1 MAVNLNNFIIDRVLR
16 GVAQSHTDDSVLFAI
31 TQIQNPSLTCSSE
44 STDAVDALGTPVAT
58 FYRSKTA
65 EFSAENAM
73 FDMNL
78 MAVQVGAE
86 KKVASSENKIL
97 VPAFEKIAV
106 KSGETSYTLKHN
118 PVTLPTYCYALNGDG
133 TLGTKYT
140 KATKPQTGEA
150 VATAE
155 NFVIATS
162 GSGDAEKTTLT
173 IPTGLAAE
181 TELLVIYEY
190 RSNEGISVA
199 NSAKKFPKGCKFT
212 LEVLGCDVCNQTNLL
227 FAYLIFPNFK
237 LSPDF
242 DWSIQTD
249 GSHPCSGKAM
259 QEYCAKDNK
268 LFEIIIVDGDED
280 EI

>member
-1 MAVNLNNFIIDRVLR
+1 MANVNLNNFIIDRVLR

-31 TQIQNPSLTCSSE
+31 TQIQNPSLNCASE

-86 KKVASSENKIL
+86 KKIADTNNKIIT
-97 VPAFEKIAV
+97 PAFEKIAI
-106 KSGETSYTLKHN
+106 KSGTNTYTLKHT
-118 PVTLPTYCYALNGDG
+118 PKEAPGFCYALNGDG

-140 KATKPQTGEA
+140 KGSAASETAFVVDGTTFTPPTKATG
-150 VATAE
+150 
-155 NFVIATS
+155 
-162 GSGDAEKTTLT
+162 
-173 IPTGLAAE
+173 
-181 TELLVIYEY
+181 ELLVIYEY
-190 RSNEGISVA
+190 ESEAGISVA
-199 NSAKKFPKGCKFT
+199 NSAKNFPKGCKFT
-212 LEVLGCDVCNQTNLL
+212 LEVLGCDVCDQTNLL

-249 GSHPCSGKAM
+249 GAHPFSGKAM
-259 QEYCAKDNK
+259 QEYCDREKK
-268 LFEIIIVDGDED
+268 LFEIIIVDGED
-280 EI
+280 DAL

>member
-16 GVAQSHTDDSVLFAI
+16 GVAQSHTDDSVLFAM
-31 TQIQNPSLTCSSE
+31 TQISNPSLTCSSE

-86 KKVASSENKIL
+86 KKVASAANKIL
-97 VPAFEKIAV
+97 TPAFEKISGATAV
-106 KSGETSYTLKHN
+106 TLKHT
-118 PVTLPTYCYALNGDG
+118 PKVLPSFCYALNGDG
-133 TLGTKYT
+133 TLGTKYV
-140 KATKPQTGEA
+140 KADA
-150 VATAE
+150 ASATA
-155 NFVIATS
+155 FTVATS
-162 GSGDAEKTTLT
+162 GDKTTLT
-173 IPTGLAAE
+173 PPTGLAAD

-190 RSNEGISVA
+190 ESESGVSVT

-212 LEVLGCDVCNQTNLL
+212 LEVLGCDVCDQTNLL

-242 DWSIQTD
+242 DWNIATD
-249 GSHPCSGKAM
+249 GAHPFSGKAM

-268 LFEIIIVDGDED
+268 LFEIIVVDGDD
-280 EI
+280 DAI

>member
-1 MAVNLNNFIIDRVLR
+1 MANINLNNFVIDRVIR
-16 GVAQSHTDDSVLFAI
+16 GIAQSHTDDSVLFAI
-31 TQIQNPSLTCSSE
+31 NQISNPSLTCSSE

-86 KKVASSENKIL
+86 KQVASASNKI
-97 VPAFEKIAV
+97 VTPAFEKV
-106 KSGETSYTLKHN
+106 SGATATALKHT
-118 PVTLPTYCYALNGDG
+118 PKVLPTYCYALNGDG

-140 KATKPQTGEA
+140 KGDAAGATTFT
-150 VATAE
+150 V
-155 NFVIATS
+155 VTS
-162 GSGDAEKTTLT
+162 GNVTTLT
-173 IPTGLAAE
+173 PPTGLSADV
-181 TELLVIYEY
+181 ELLVIYEY
-190 RSNEGISVA
+190 ESESGVSVT

-212 LEVLGCDVCNQTNLL
+212 LEVLGCDVCDQTNLL

-242 DWSIQTD
+242 DWNIATD
-249 GSHPCSGKAM
+249 GAHPFSGKAM
-259 QEYCAKDNK
+259 QEYCKKDNK
-268 LFEIIIVDGDED
+268 LFEIIVVDGDD
-280 EI
+280 DAI

>member
-44 STDAVDALGTPVAT
+44 SVDAVDALGTPVST

-86 KKVASSENKIL
+86 KQVASTTNKIL
-97 VPAFEKIAV
+97 TPAFEKISGATAV
-106 KSGETSYTLKHN
+106 ELKHT
-118 PVTLPTYCYALNGDG
+118 PKTLPSFCYALNGDG

-140 KATKPQTGEA
+140 KADA
-150 VATAE
+150 ASATA
-155 NFVIATS
+155 FTVVTS
-162 GSGDAEKTTLT
+162 GNKTTLT
-173 IPTGLAAE
+173 PPTGLAAD

-190 RSNEGISVA
+190 ESDAGVSVT

-212 LEVLGCDVCNQTNLL
+212 LEVLGCDVCDQTNLL

-242 DWSIQTD
+242 DWSIATD
-249 GSHPCSGKAM
+249 GAHPFSGKAM
-259 QEYCAKDNK
+259 QEYCKKDNK
-268 LFEIIIVDGDED
+268 LFEIIIVDGDD
-280 EI
+280 DAI

>member
-1 MAVNLNNFIIDRVLR
+1 MANGNLNNFIIDRVLR

-44 STDAVDALGTPVAT
+44 SVDAVDALGTPVST

-86 KKVASSENKIL
+86 KKVASASSKIL
-97 VPAFEKIAV
+97 TPAFEKV
-106 KSGETSYTLKHN
+106 SGATATVLKHT
-118 PVTLPTYCYALNGDG
+118 PKVLPTYCYALNGDG

-140 KATKPQTGEA
+140 KADA
-150 VATAE
+150 ASATA
-155 NFVIATS
+155 FAIATS
-162 GSGDAEKTTLT
+162 GNATTLT
-173 IPTGLAAE
+173 PPTGLAE
-181 TELLVIYEY
+181 DVELLVIYEY
-190 RSNEGISVA
+190 ESESGISVA

-212 LEVLGCDVCNQTNLL
+212 LEVLGCDVCDQTNLL

-249 GSHPCSGKAM
+249 GAHPFSGKAM
-259 QEYCAKDNK
+259 QEYCARDNK
-268 LFEIIIVDGDED
+268 LFEIIIVDGDD
-280 EI
+280 DAI

>member
-31 TQIQNPSLTCSSE
+31 TQIQNPSLNCSSE

-86 KKVASSENKIL
+86 KKVASATNTIL
-97 VPAFEKIAV
+97 TPAFDKIEIKKDV
-106 KSGETSYTLKHN
+106 TSYTLKHT
-118 PVTLPTYCYALNGDG
+118 PKVAPGFCYALNGDG
-133 TLGTKYT
+133 TLGTKYI
-140 KATKPQTGEA
+140 KADDASAAAFA
-150 VATAE
+150 V
-155 NFVIATS
+155 S
-162 GSGDAEKTTLT
+162 GVTFTP
-173 IPTGLAAE
+173 PTGLEVGA
-181 TELLVIYEY
+181 ELLVIYEY
-190 RSNEGISVA
+190 ESDAGISVA

-212 LEVLGCDVCNQTNLL
+212 LEVLGCDVCDQTNLL

-249 GSHPCSGKAM
+249 GAHPFSGKAM

-268 LFEIIIVDGDED
+268 LFEIIIVDGDD
-280 EI
+280 DAI

>member
-1 MAVNLNNFIIDRVLR
+1 MANINLNNFVIDRVIR
-16 GVAQSHTDDSVLFAI
+16 GIAQSHTDDSVLFAI
-31 TQIQNPSLTCSSE
+31 NQISNPSLTCSSE

-86 KKVASSENKIL
+86 KKVASASSKIL
-97 VPAFEKIAV
+97 TPAFEKV
-106 KSGETSYTLKHN
+106 SGATATVLKHN
-118 PVTLPTYCYALNGDG
+118 PKTLPTYCYALNGDG

-140 KATKPQTGEA
+140 KADSA
-150 VATAE
+150 AATTFA
-155 NFVIATS
+155 IATT
-162 GSGDAEKTTLT
+162 GDKTTIT
-173 IPTGLAAE
+173 PPTGLGADV
-181 TELLVIYEY
+181 ELLVIYEY
-190 RSNEGISVA
+190 ESESGVSVT

-212 LEVLGCDVCNQTNLL
+212 LEVLGCDVCDQTNLL

-242 DWSIQTD
+242 DWNIATD
-249 GSHPCSGKAM
+249 GAHPFSGKAM
-259 QEYCAKDNK
+259 QEYCKKDNK
-268 LFEIIIVDGDED
+268 LFEIIVVDGDD
-280 EI
+280 DAI

>member
-1 MAVNLNNFIIDRVLR
+1 MSVNLNNFIIDRVLR
-16 GVAQSHTDDSVLFAI
+16 GIAQSHTDGSVLFAM

-58 FYRSKTA
+58 FYRSKNA

-86 KKVASSENKIL
+86 KKVASATNKIL
-97 VPAFEKIAV
+97 TPAFEKISSTAN
-106 KSGETSYTLKHN
+106 TTLKHT
-118 PVTLPTYCYALNGDG
+118 PKETPSFCYALNGDG

-140 KATKPQTGEA
+140 KASEA
-150 VATAE
+150 SATA
-155 NFVIATS
+155 FAVS
-162 GSGDAEKTTLT
+162 GTTIT
-173 IPTGLAAE
+173 PPTGLDAN

-190 RSNEGISVA
+190 ESDAAVSVS
-199 NSAKKFPKGCKFT
+199 NSAKKFPTGCKFT
-212 LEVLGCDVCNQTNLL
+212 LEVLGCDVCDQTNLL
-227 FAYLIFPNFK
+227 FAYVIFPNFK

-242 DWSIQTD
+242 DWSIATD
-249 GSHPCSGKAM
+249 GAHPFSGKAM

-268 LFEIIIVDGDED
+268 LFEIIVVDGDET

>member
-58 FYRSKTA
+58 FYRSKNA

-86 KKVASSENKIL
+86 KKVASASNKIL
-97 VPAFEKIAV
+97 TPAFEKI
-106 KSGETSYTLKHN
+106 SGSTATVLKHT
-118 PVTLPTYCYALNGDG
+118 PKALPTFCYALNGDG

-140 KATKPQTGEA
+140 KADA
-150 VATAE
+150 ASASAFAIATA
-155 NFVIATS
+155 
-162 GSGDAEKTTLT
+162 GDKTTLT
-173 IPTGLAAE
+173 PPTGLGNDA
-181 TELLVIYEY
+181 ELLVIYEY
-190 RSNEGISVA
+190 ESDAGISVT

-212 LEVLGCDVCNQTNLL
+212 LEVLGCDVCDQTNLL

-242 DWSIQTD
+242 DWSIATD
-249 GSHPCSGKAM
+249 GAHPFSGKAM
-259 QEYCAKDNK
+259 QEYCKKDNK
-268 LFEIIIVDGDED
+268 LFEIIVVDGDED
-280 EI
+280 AI

>member
-1 MAVNLNNFIIDRVLR
+1 MANINLNNFVIDRVIR

-31 TQIQNPSLTCSSE
+31 NQISNPSLTCSSE

-86 KKVASSENKIL
+86 KKVADTNNKI
-97 VPAFEKIAV
+97 VTPAFDKVVIKA
-106 KSGETSYTLKHN
+106 GTSAYTLKHT
-118 PVTLPTYCYALNGDG
+118 PIEAPAFCYALNGDG
-133 TLGTKYT
+133 TIGTKYIASKT
-140 KATKPQTGEA
+140 
-150 VATAE
+150 ATASASE
-155 NFVIATS
+155 FVVDGTAFT
-162 GSGDAEKTTLT
+162 A
-173 IPTGLAAE
+173 PTGVAVG

-190 RSNEGISVA
+190 ESEAGISVV
-199 NSAKKFPKGCKFT
+199 NSAKKFPTGCKFT
-212 LEVLGCDVCNQTNLL
+212 LEVLGCDVCDQTNLL

-242 DWSIQTD
+242 DWNIATD
-249 GSHPCSGKAM
+249 GSHPFSGKAM
-259 QEYCAKDNK
+259 QEYCKKDNK
-268 LFEIIIVDGDED
+268 LFEIIVVDGDES